1 MARRV
6 SLILMLMALLDACAP
21 AARDRASSFGLRA
34 LELQIGE
41 EELSGLLHGGTE
53 GRPVEV
59 EYIDGEQWGRGTL
72 SLSGQGS
79 IDFPKKSYD
88 LVAGGQEIKL
98 SAQSQDMSFLRT
110 RLGAAAYALLGID
123 APEVEAV
130 ALFMNGAY
138 AGLYM
143 RIERIDLAYFERRGL
158 EVSTIFAARLLRAD
172 FGPAMVA
179 DPEIGMRAV
188 HGRFRAEEIR
198 ALARWANAP
207 ASAEELSRVASVVDL
222 PGLVRFLAAN
232 TFLANCDGFS
242 NNLYAY
248 LDRDDPKLRFK
259 PWDWERIVDRG
270 CPFPAPVLVTSSR
283 LGAKLLEY
291 PGLRSQYVLT
301 VREAMSLLPPT
312 RARAVIQSEAS
323 RVAGAFAADPHLGGA
338 GFSLQEERSR
348 LEEIVDR
355 TSAELDG
362 FLDQMPETG
371 AAR

>member
-1 MARRV
+1 MFT
-6 SLILMLMALLDACAP
+6 ALLAGCAP
-21 AARDRASSFGLRA
+21 AARDRDSSFGLRA

-41 EELSGLLHGGTE
+41 DELSGLLHGGTE
-53 GRPVEV
+53 GRPVEI
-59 EYIDGEQWGRGTL
+59 EYIDDKEWGHGTL

-79 IDFPKKSYD
+79 IDHPKKSYD
-88 LVAGGQEIKL
+88 LVAGGKVIKL
-98 SAQSQDMSFLRT
+98 SAQSQDAAFLRT

-123 APEVEAV
+123 APEVEPI
-130 ALFMNGAY
+130 ALFINGVY

-143 RIERIDLAYFERRGL
+143 RIERIDLSYFERRGR

-198 ALARWANAP
+198 ALARWANAT
-207 ASAEELSRVASVVDL
+207 ASDEELSQVASAVDL

-259 PWDWERIVDRG
+259 PWDWERILDRG
-270 CPFPAPVLVTSSR
+270 CPFAAPVLATSNR
-283 LGAKLLEY
+283 LGAKLVEY
-291 PGLRSQYVLT
+291 AELRSQFARAI
-301 VREAMSLLPPT
+301 REAMSLLPPA
-312 RARAVIQSEAS
+312 RARAVIESEAS
-323 RVAGAFAADPHLGGA
+323 RVAGAYAADPYLGGA

-348 LEEIVDR
+348 LEVIVDR
-355 TSAELDG
+355 TSAELEG
-362 FLDQMPETG
+362 LLDQMPETG